1 MAEKT
6 IGTDVNQTEITSL
19 NHIKGKSLI
28 IELLRTSLDA
38 YFQNRAIKRDKTTF
52 GPVLLV
58 GPSGTGKTAI
68 AKAIHCELANLKFV
82 ETNGE
87 MLNSSTEL
95 THILL
100 TSDSDTTILIDEAQA
115 LCKKNQHILLTA
127 ISEHI
132 LFAPKGKS
140 TRKQAIPLADFTL
153 LFASTH
159 EFQLQA
165 ALRNRARLICRT
177 DYYDNDTLSDILA
190 QRAYAL
196 GWDVE
201 SKEVLFEI
209 GKRSKATP
217 RIALQRNLQMAWNI
231 ACSNNRTV
239 ITMEDVKKAFHL
251 LQIDEKGLDTIERNY
266 LKELLKH
273 KSMKLNV
280 ISSKLG
286 LPTRTISNVIEPFL
300 LRQELI
306 HKDGSNRVITE
317 KGKTHIEHC
326 DI

>member
-19 NHIKGKSLI
+19 NHIKGQPHI

-38 YFQNRAIKRDKTTF
+38 YFQNRAIKEEKTTF

-58 GPSGTGKTAI
+58 GPSGTGKTAL
-68 AKAIHCELANLKFV
+68 AKAIHCELANMKFV

-100 TSDSDTTILIDEAQA
+100 TADSDTTILIDEAQA

-159 EFQLQA
+159 EFQLQD

-177 DYYDNDTLSDILA
+177 DYYDNHTLTDILA
-190 QRAYAL
+190 QRTINL
-196 GWDVE
+196 IE
-201 SKEVLFEI
+201 SI
-209 GKRSKATP
+209 NP
-217 RIALQRNLQMAWNI
+217 
-231 ACSNNRTV
+231 
-239 ITMEDVKKAFHL
+239 
-251 LQIDEKGLDTIERNY
+251 
-266 LKELLKH
+266 
-273 KSMKLNV
+273 
-280 ISSKLG
+280 
-286 LPTRTISNVIEPFL
+286 
-300 LRQELI
+300 
-306 HKDGSNRVITE
+306 
-317 KGKTHIEHC
+317 
-326 DI
+326 